1 MGISEHVFN
10 LKLEGRITVTHTRRS
25 CTTVLYNKPW
35 CIKYPYIE
43 ESCLSY
49 TAYIWDILY
58 VIVSLGSYPNSL
70 LDEIILYFSIL
81 FGGYI
86 FQELKQNFIALDMWC
101 IAMKIKSLGVSPP

>member
-1 MGISEHVFN
+1 MSD
-10 LKLEGRITVTHTRRS
+10 S
-25 CTTVLYNKPW
+25 
-35 CIKYPYIE
+35 
-43 ESCLSY
+43 S
-49 TAYIWDILY
+49 YIWDILY

-101 IAMKIKSLGVSPP
+101 IAMKIKSLGVTPP